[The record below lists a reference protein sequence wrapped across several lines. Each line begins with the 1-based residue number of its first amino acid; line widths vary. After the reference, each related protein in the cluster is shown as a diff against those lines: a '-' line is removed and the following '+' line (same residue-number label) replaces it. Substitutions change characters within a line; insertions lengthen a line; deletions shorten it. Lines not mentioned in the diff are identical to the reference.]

1 MKLIEKKCPG
11 CGASLKFDENDTS
24 VTCEYCNKTLY
35 IQRDEVK
42 YNHLSDKNLERAYQF
57 VDEYGKPLVKGVA
70 AFSIGVFVVIF
81 IVFIIVFVTVISKI
95 FDNEN
100 INSNIDSYF
109 DNYKEKAE
117 NTKSEYDFKL
127 EEIDETS
134 LKTFF
139 DTAIVDLENLK
150 VFATNGSDPDFSVS
164 KKWSKVG
171 AYLLVS
177 KDTKSNILYTIITQ
191 TYKNNSTGKET
202 VTYAAVEFKN
212 LKYTDNGIIN
222 HSFVGFTRAPRL
234 ELVSG
239 NVYSMVY
246 GYNDLE
252 LLYNQLIRSKSGNY
266 TIDASEGM
274 DI

>member
-42 YNHLSDKNLERAYQF
+42 YNHLSDNNLDKAYQF
-57 VDEYGKPLVKGVA
+57 VDEYGKPFVKGVA
-70 AFSIGVFVVIF
+70 AISIGVFVVIF
-81 IVFIIVFVTVISKI
+81 IVFIIIFVTIISKV

-100 INSNIDSYF
+100 INSNIDSCL

-127 EEIDETS
+127 DEMDETS

-139 DTAIVDLENLK
+139 DTAIVDLNSLNI
-150 VFATNGSDPDFSVS
+150 FAIKEPDPDFSIS
-164 KKWSKVG
+164 KKWSNVG
-171 AYLLVS
+171 ACLLVS
-177 KDTKSNILYTIITQ
+177 KDTKSNILYTILTQ
-191 TYKNNSTGKET
+191 TYKNNSNGKET

-222 HSFVGFTRAPRL
+222 HSFVGFTRAPQL

-246 GYNDLE
+246 GYTDLE
-252 LLYNQLIRSKSGNY
+252 LLYNQLIRSKSGDY